1 MTRYIVRRLLLAIPV
16 LIGVSIVVFWMIR
29 AIPGDP
35 ARVLAGEG
43 APLEV
48 VERIREQYGL
58 NEPLHVQYMVFLK
71 HLLQGDLGRSIR
83 SRRPVTEEVAARLGP
98 TLELAAGSMVVAIV
112 IGVSTGIL
120 SAVRP
125 NSWIDAA
132 STFIALVGISMPVF
146 WLGLMLM
153 YFFSYEL
160 GWFPTA
166 GRGTWR
172 HLVLPSLTLGLS
184 TAAIIA
190 RMTRSSMLEVL
201 RQDYVRT
208 ARAKGLH
215 EWAVVLKHAFRNALI
230 PIVTVTGLQMG
241 SLLGGAVMTESV
253 FAWPGIGRL
262 MVDSIIARDYP
273 VVQGAVLVVAVGFI
287 LINLLVDVLYA
298 YINPTIRYD

>member
-190 RMTRSSMLEVL
+190 RMTRTSMLEVL
-201 RQDYVRT
+201 RQEYVRT
-208 ARAKGLH
+208 ARAKALH
-215 EWAVVLKHAFRNALI
+215 EWAVVLKHAFRNAHI
-230 PIVTVTGLQMG
+230 PIVTFTGLQME
-241 SLLGGAVMTESV
+241 SL
-253 FAWPGIGRL
+253 F
-262 MVDSIIARDYP
+262 
-273 VVQGAVLVVAVGFI
+273 
-287 LINLLVDVLYA
+287 
-298 YINPTIRYD
+298 

>member
-58 NEPLHVQYMVFLK
+58 NEPPHVQYMVFLK

>member
-58 NEPLHVQYMVFLK
+58 NEPPHVQYMVFLK

-112 IGVSTGIL
+112 IGVSAGIL

-125 NSWIDAA
+125 NSWIDAV

>member
-16 LIGVSIVVFWMIR
+16 LVGVSIVVFWMIR

-58 NEPLHVQYMVFLK
+58 NEPPHVQYMVFLK

-125 NSWIDAA
+125 NSWIDAV

>member
-58 NEPLHVQYMVFLK
+58 NEPPHVQYMVFLK

-125 NSWIDAA
+125 NSWIDAV